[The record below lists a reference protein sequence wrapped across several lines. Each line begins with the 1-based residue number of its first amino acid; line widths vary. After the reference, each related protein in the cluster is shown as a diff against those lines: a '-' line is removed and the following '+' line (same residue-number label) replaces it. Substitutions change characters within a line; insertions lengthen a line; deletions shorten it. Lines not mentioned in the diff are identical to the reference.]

1 MASLAKT
8 SRPVARLIGRH
19 SAVQTVLDSPATLT
33 WIAAPAGS
41 GKTSLGLEFCQAAG
55 PTVAWLRL
63 DEADT
68 DPASFLLYFEQ
79 AIVNGGVAPGWQPPP
94 LLREHLPAPQ
104 GYLRLYARSLGAA
117 LAPASCIVMD
127 DAHRCQDAPW
137 FRQLLE
143 TLATELPPASKVV
156 VLSRAL
162 PPAAC
167 ARLLA
172 HGDMHEL
179 DSTALAFTR
188 DETKVLLNV
197 LGVGQADTV
206 ADSVY
211 AFTRGWAAGIALVAS
226 WLKRRPGAAL
236 AAEDVLSE
244 AMIGYLAEEVF
255 SAYSDEERATLL
267 AVCWLPHFSGAWAA
281 ALSGAPHAADIVAR
295 LAAQGALIYEYPGR
309 QYALHPLFQGFLR
322 KWAATR
328 VGEEQRGAWIAGCI
342 DVLLADGSGDA
353 AIKLALEHGMPERA
367 AGLIEA
373 SAESMFASARHTT
386 LARWIDALPEAHR
399 NAWHYYWLGLAVFM
413 SDTAR
418 ARAAL
423 LKALQAF
430 TEQNQPTHRFQALSA
445 IISSYFF
452 DGAAEQPL
460 RAFLR
465 QHVDPAEDYD
475 RLPGSALKAHLTHSV
490 WSGLFMTDPGHQDM
504 DLWEQRAQEVLR
516 QPGEPTLK
524 VRLGAMLG
532 QHYYQSGRYAA
543 VHAVRELVDAMPEAA
558 ALPPYARYLS
568 HLVQLYDAL
577 TAMDHDR
584 FDATYAA
591 CRASSESSGIRIMD
605 SHYALLHAAACL
617 LRGEPGK
624 AVAVIA
630 EVAAQTPPQ
639 HHNLVAHLQLT
650 RTWLASYNGDGH
662 SALAHAHMA
671 HEAAL
676 RFGSVPYEVYAQAA
690 GCVAYT
696 LLDRERC
703 AAETA
708 VLRRH
713 AVDYRSPLAQTWADL
728 LEAWLFIAGA
738 DGHAQPLAQ
747 LQRAQ
752 PVQLL
757 LAQDKLRRAL
767 NHVAAQGGG
776 YLTFATPHILQP
788 LCAHALAAGILPGAA
803 CMLVRAWRLAPPPDA
818 GDNWPWPVQVRT
830 FGGFELRIAGEP
842 LRSQGKSKHRQLDIL
857 KLVAAHAPGSVTLE
871 RAAEL
876 LWPDAD
882 GDTARHALETTLSR
896 LRATIGAG
904 SILLEQGVLSLAP
917 QQCWSDTAALEQ
929 LLPRLQELTRAWG
942 ADAGAGA
949 NAPLETALLMA
960 ATQALSLYRGELL
973 AGDSAPWLLAR
984 RELWRGKLARTLGDA
999 GRQLAQ
1005 AGRTAAAVQLLER
1018 ALEADQCCKAL
1029 NADLMRIHLD
1039 GARFEEGLAAYRRY
1053 QRVALSTLGAP
1064 VAPEIEAL
1072 AQQLIAG
1079 AVAAARSG
1087 PAQHAVQAGPKRAT

>member
-19 SAVQTVLDSPATLT
+19 SAVQAMLDTPATLT

-63 DEADT
+63 DEADI

-79 AIVNGGVAPGWQPPP
+79 AIANGGVAPGWQPPP
-94 LLREHLPAPQ
+94 LLREHLPALH
-104 GYLRLYARSLGAA
+104 GYLRLYVRALGAA
-117 LAPASCIVMD
+117 LAPASCIVLD
-127 DAHRCQDAPW
+127 DAHRCQDAPF
-137 FRQLLE
+137 FRQFLE

-179 DSTALAFTR
+179 DGAALAFSR
-188 DETKVLLNV
+188 DETEILLNV
-197 LGVGQADTV
+197 LGIVHADSV

-211 AFTRGWAAGIALVAS
+211 NFTRGWAAGIALVAS

-244 AMIGYLAEEVF
+244 AMVGYLAEEVF
-255 SAYSDEERATLL
+255 NAYSDEERATLL

-328 VGEEQRGAWIAGCI
+328 IDDAQRRAWIAGCV
-342 DVLLADGSGDA
+342 DTLLADGSGDT
-353 AIKLALEHGMPERA
+353 AIKLALEFGMPERA
-367 AGLIEA
+367 AGLIE
-373 SAESMFASARHTT
+373 SRAEAMLASARHTT
-386 LARWIDALPEAHR
+386 LARWIDALPEAQR
-399 NAWHYYWLGLAVFM
+399 SPWHYYWLGLAVFM

-430 TEQNQPTHRFQALSA
+430 TQQNRPMHRFLALSA

-460 RAFLR
+460 RAFLQ
-465 QHVDPAEDYD
+465 QHVDPSEDYD
-475 RLPGSALKAHLTHSV
+475 QLPDPGLKAHLTHSM
-490 WSGLFMTDPGHQDM
+490 WSGLFMTDPGHQDI
-504 DLWEQRAQEVLR
+504 DLWERRALDVLR
-516 QPGEPTLK
+516 QPADPTLK

-543 VHAVRELVDAMPEAA
+543 VRSVRVLLDALPEAA

-577 TAMDHDR
+577 AAMDHGR
-584 FDATYAA
+584 VDAVFAA

-605 SHYALLHAAACL
+605 AHYLLLYAAACL
-617 LRGEPGK
+617 LRGELDK
-624 AVAVIA
+624 AAA
-630 EVAAQTPPQ
+630 ATADVAAQTPPQ

-650 RTWLASYNGDGH
+650 QTWLASCRGDGH
-662 SALAHAHMA
+662 GALAHARLA

-676 RFGSVPYEVYAQAA
+676 RFGSVPYEIYAQAA
-690 GCVAYT
+690 SCVAYT

-703 AAETA
+703 ATETV
-708 VLRRH
+708 VLRQH
-713 AVDYRSPLAQTWADL
+713 ARDYSSPLAATWADL
-728 LEAWLFIAGA
+728 LEAWLFITGA
-738 DGHAQPLAQ
+738 DGNAQALPQ
-747 LQRAQ
+747 LQRAH
-752 PVQLL
+752 PAQLL

-767 NHVAAQGGG
+767 NHIASQGGG

-788 LCAHALAAGILPGAA
+788 LCAHALAAGIIPGAA
-803 CMLVRAWRLAPPPDA
+803 NMLVRAWRLAPPEDA
-818 GDNWPWPVQVRT
+818 GDNWPWPVQVRS

-857 KLVAAHAPGSVTLE
+857 KLIAAHAPSSISLE

-896 LRATIGAG
+896 LRATVGAG
-904 SILLEQGVLSLAP
+904 CIVLEQGTLSLAP
-917 QQCWSDTAALEQ
+917 QQCWSDTAALER
-929 LLPRLQELTRAWG
+929 LLPRLQALTQEWAAAG
-942 ADAGAGA
+942 DA
-949 NAPLETALLMA
+949 APASHEAALLATA
-960 ATQALSLYRGELL
+960 AQVLSLYRGELL
-973 AGDSAPWLLAR
+973 VGESAPWLLAR
-984 RELWRGKLARTLGDA
+984 RELWRGKLARALGDA
-999 GRQLAQ
+999 GRQLAR
-1005 AGRTAAAVQLLER
+1005 AGNTAAATQLLER
-1018 ALEADQCCKAL
+1018 ALEADQYCKAL
-1029 NADLMRIHLD
+1029 SVDLMRIHLD
-1039 GARFEEGLAAYRRY
+1039 NAAFEAGLSVYRRY
-1053 QRVALSTLGAP
+1053 QRMALSALGAP

-1072 AQQLIAG
+1072 AQQLLAG
-1079 AVAAARSG
+1079 AAQSG
-1087 PAQHAVQAGPKRAT
+1087 PAHFAGKAGPTRTT

>member
-8 SRPVARLIGRH
+8 SRPVARLIGRRN
-19 SAVQTVLDSPATLT
+19 AVQTVLDSPATLT

-63 DEADT
+63 DEADI

-79 AIVNGGVAPGWQPPP
+79 AIVNGGVAPDWQPPP
-94 LLREHLPAPQ
+94 LLREHLPALQ

-117 LAPASCIVMD
+117 LAPASRIVMD
-127 DAHRCQDAPW
+127 DAHRCQDAPF
-137 FRQLLE
+137 FRQFLE
-143 TLATELPPASKVV
+143 TLATELPPTSKVV

-162 PPAAC
+162 PPSAC

-179 DSTALAFTR
+179 DSAALAFSR
-188 DETKVLLNV
+188 DETEVLLNV
-197 LGVGQADTV
+197 LGVGHADTV

-211 AFTRGWAAGIALVAS
+211 NFTRGWAAGIALVAS

-244 AMIGYLAEEVF
+244 AMVGYLAEEVF

-267 AVCWLPHFSGAWAA
+267 AVCWLPNFSGAWAA
-281 ALSGAPHAADIVAR
+281 TLSGAPHAADIVAR

-328 VGEEQRGAWIAGCI
+328 IDEAQRHAWIAGCV
-342 DVLLADGSGDA
+342 DTLLADGSGDA

-367 AGLIEA
+367 AGLIE
-373 SAESMFASARHTT
+373 SRAEAMLASARHTT

-399 NAWHYYWLGLAVFM
+399 GAWHHYWLGLAVFM

-423 LKALQAF
+423 LKALEAF
-430 TEQNQPTHRFQALSA
+430 TEQNRPMHRFLALSA

-460 RAFLR
+460 RAFLQ
-465 QHVDPAEDYD
+465 QHVDPAQDYD
-475 RLPGSALKAHLTHSV
+475 QLPDPGLKAHLTHSM

-504 DLWEQRAQEVLR
+504 DLWERRALEVLR
-516 QPGEPTLK
+516 QPADATLK

-543 VHAVRELVDAMPEAA
+543 VRKVRVLLDALPEAS

-577 TAMDHDR
+577 VGMDHAR
-584 FDATYAA
+584 FDATFAA

-605 SHYALLHAAACL
+605 AHYVLLYAASCL
-617 LRGEPGK
+617 LRGELDK
-624 AVAVIA
+624 ATAATTEIA
-630 EVAAQTPPQ
+630 EQTPAR

-650 RTWLASYNGDGH
+650 QTWLASWRSDGH
-662 SALAHAHMA
+662 GALEHARLA

-676 RFGSVPYEVYAQAA
+676 RFGSIPYEVYAQTAS
-690 GCVAYT
+690 CVAYS

-703 AAETA
+703 AAETT

-713 AVDYRSPLAQTWADL
+713 AADYRSPLAATWADL
-728 LEAWLFIAGA
+728 LEAWLLIAGT
-738 DGHAQPLAQ
+738 DGKAQSLQQ

-752 PVQLL
+752 PAQLL
-757 LAQDKLRRAL
+757 LAQEKLRRAL
-767 NHVAAQGGG
+767 YHFASQGS

-788 LCAHALAAGILPGAA
+788 LCAHALAASIVPDAA
-803 CMLVRAWRLAPPPDA
+803 NALIRAWRLAPPEDA
-818 GDNWPWPVQVRT
+818 GDNWPWPVQVRV
-830 FGGFELRIAGEP
+830 FGGFELRIDGEP

-857 KLVAAHAPGSVTLE
+857 KLIAAHAPASISLD

-896 LRATIGAG
+896 LRTTVGAG
-904 SILLEQGVLSLAP
+904 SIVLEQGALSLAP
-917 QQCWSDTAALEQ
+917 QRCWCDTAALER
-929 LLPRLQELTRAWG
+929 LLARLQTLTQESS
-942 ADAGAGA
+942 AGTG
-949 NAPLETALLMA
+949 NAAASHEAALLAA
-960 ATQALSLYRGELL
+960 ATQVLSLYRGELL
-973 AGDSAPWLLAR
+973 HGESAPWLLAR
-984 RELWRGKLARTLGDA
+984 RELWRGKLARALGEA
-999 GRQLAQ
+999 GRQLAR
-1005 AGRTAAAVQLLER
+1005 AGNTTAAAQLLER
-1018 ALEADQCCKAL
+1018 ALEADPYCKSL
-1029 NADLMRIHLD
+1029 STDLMRIHLD
-1039 GARFEEGLAAYRRY
+1039 DASFEEGLAVYRRY
-1053 QRVALSTLGAP
+1053 QRMALSALGAP

-1072 AQQLIAG
+1072 AQQLMACAAQSSLAHHAG
-1079 AVAAARSG
+1079 
-1087 PAQHAVQAGPKRAT
+1087 QAGSKRAT

>member
-19 SAVQTVLDSPATLT
+19 SAVQAMLDSPATLT

-63 DEADT
+63 DEADI

-79 AIVNGGVAPGWQPPP
+79 AIANGGVAPGWQPPP
-94 LLREHLPAPQ
+94 LLREHLPALH
-104 GYLRLYARSLGAA
+104 GYLRLYVRALGAA
-117 LAPASCIVMD
+117 LAPASCIVLD
-127 DAHRCQDAPW
+127 DAHRCQDAPF
-137 FRQLLE
+137 FRQFLE

-162 PPAAC
+162 PPAVC

-179 DSTALAFTR
+179 DGAALAFSR
-188 DETKVLLNV
+188 DETEILLNV
-197 LGVGQADTV
+197 LGIVHADSV

-211 AFTRGWAAGIALVAS
+211 TFTRGWAAGIALVAS

-244 AMIGYLAEEVF
+244 AMVGYLAEEVF
-255 SAYSDEERATLL
+255 NAYSDEERATLL

-328 VGEEQRGAWIAGCI
+328 IDDAQRRAWIAGCV
-342 DVLLADGSGDA
+342 DTLLADGSGDT
-353 AIKLALEHGMPERA
+353 AIKLALEYGMPERA
-367 AGLIEA
+367 AGLIE
-373 SAESMFASARHTT
+373 SRAEAMLASARHTT
-386 LARWIDALPEAHR
+386 LARWIDALPEAQR
-399 NAWHYYWLGLAVFM
+399 SPWHYYWLGLAVFM

-423 LKALQAF
+423 LKALRAF
-430 TEQNQPTHRFQALSA
+430 TEQNRPMHRFLALSA

-460 RAFLR
+460 RAFLQ
-465 QHVDPAEDYD
+465 QHVDPSEDYD
-475 RLPGSALKAHLTHSV
+475 QLPDPDLKAHLTHSM

-504 DLWEQRAQEVLR
+504 DLWEQRALDVLR
-516 QPGEPTLK
+516 QPADPTLK

-543 VHAVRELVDAMPEAA
+543 VRSVRVLLDALPEAA

-577 TAMDHDR
+577 AAMDHARIDTV
-584 FDATYAA
+584 FAA

-605 SHYALLHAAACL
+605 AHYVLLYAAACL
-617 LRGEPGK
+617 LRGELDK
-624 AVAVIA
+624 AAAAIA
-630 EVAAQTPPQ
+630 DVAAQTPPQ

-650 RTWLASYNGDGH
+650 QTWLASCRGDGQD
-662 SALAHAHMA
+662 ALAHARLA

-676 RFGSVPYEVYAQAA
+676 RFGSVPYEIYAQAA
-690 GCVAYT
+690 SCVAWT

-703 AAETA
+703 AAETV
-708 VLRRH
+708 VLRQH
-713 AVDYRSPLAQTWADL
+713 ARDYSSPLAATLADL
-728 LEAWLFIAGA
+728 LEAWLFITGA
-738 DGHAQPLAQ
+738 DGKAQALQQ
-747 LQRAQ
+747 LQRAH
-752 PVQLL
+752 PAQLL

-767 NHVAAQGGG
+767 NHIASQGGG
-776 YLTFATPHILQP
+776 YLTFATPHLLQP
-788 LCAHALAAGILPGAA
+788 LCAHALAAGIIPAA
-803 CMLVRAWRLAPPPDA
+803 ANMLVRAWRLTPPEDA
-818 GDNWPWPVQVRT
+818 GDNWPWPVQVRS

-857 KLVAAHAPGSVTLE
+857 KLIAAHAPSSISLE

-896 LRATIGAG
+896 LRATVGAG
-904 SILLEQGVLSLAP
+904 CIVLEQGTLSLAP
-917 QQCWSDTAALEQ
+917 QQCWSDTSALDR
-929 LLPRLQELTRAWG
+929 LLPRLQTLTQEWA
-942 ADAGAGA
+942 ATSDA
-949 NAPLETALLMA
+949 APASHEAALLATA
-960 ATQALSLYRGELL
+960 AQVLSLYRGELL
-973 AGDSAPWLLAR
+973 VGESAPWLLAR
-984 RELWRGKLARTLGDA
+984 RELWRGKLARVLGDA
-999 GRQLAQ
+999 GRQLAH
-1005 AGRTAAAVQLLER
+1005 AGNTAAATQLLER
-1018 ALEADQCCKAL
+1018 ALEADQYCKAL
-1029 NADLMRIHLD
+1029 SADLMRIHLD
-1039 GARFEEGLAAYRRY
+1039 DAAFEAGLSVYRRY
-1053 QRVALSTLGAP
+1053 QRMALSALGAP

-1072 AQQLIAG
+1072 AQQLLAG
-1079 AVAAARSG
+1079 AAQSG
-1087 PAQHAVQAGPKRAT
+1087 PAHFAGKAGPTRTT

>member
-8 SRPVARLIGRH
+8 SRPVARLIGRS

-63 DEADT
+63 DEADI

-79 AIVNGGVAPGWQPPP
+79 AIVNGGVAPDWQPPP
-94 LLREHLPAPQ
+94 LLREHLPALQ

-117 LAPASCIVMD
+117 LAPASRIVMD
-127 DAHRCQDAPW
+127 DAHRCQDAPF
-137 FRQLLE
+137 FRQFLE

-162 PPAAC
+162 PPSAC

-179 DSTALAFTR
+179 DSAALAFSR
-188 DETKVLLNV
+188 DETEVLLNV
-197 LGVGQADTV
+197 LGVGHADTV

-211 AFTRGWAAGIALVAS
+211 NFTRGWAAGIALVAS

-244 AMIGYLAEEVF
+244 AMVGYLAEEVF
-255 SAYSDEERATLL
+255 SAYSDEESATLL
-267 AVCWLPHFSGAWAA
+267 AVCWLPNFSGAWAA
-281 ALSGAPHAADIVAR
+281 TLSGAPHAADIVAR

-328 VGEEQRGAWIAGCI
+328 IDEAQRHAWIAGCV
-342 DVLLADGSGDA
+342 DTLLADGSGDA

-373 SAESMFASARHTT
+373 RAEAMLASARHTT

-399 NAWHYYWLGLAVFM
+399 GAWHHYWLGLAVFM

-423 LKALQAF
+423 LKALEAF
-430 TEQNQPTHRFQALSA
+430 TEQNRPMHRFLALSA

-460 RAFLR
+460 RAFLQ
-465 QHVDPAEDYD
+465 QHVDPAQDYD
-475 RLPGSALKAHLTHSV
+475 QLPDPGLKAHLTHSM

-504 DLWEQRAQEVLR
+504 DLWELRALEVLR
-516 QPGEPTLK
+516 QPADPTLK

-543 VHAVRELVDAMPEAA
+543 VRKVRVLLDALPEAS

-577 TAMDHDR
+577 VGMDHAR
-584 FDATYAA
+584 FDATFAA

-605 SHYALLHAAACL
+605 AHYVLLYAASCL
-617 LRGEPGK
+617 LRGELDK
-624 AVAVIA
+624 AAAATTEIA
-630 EVAAQTPPQ
+630 EQTPAQ

-650 RTWLASYNGDGH
+650 QTWLASCRGDGH
-662 SALAHAHMA
+662 GALEHARLA

-676 RFGSVPYEVYAQAA
+676 RFGSIPYEVYAQAA
-690 GCVAYT
+690 SCVAYT
-696 LLDRERC
+696 LLDRDRC

-713 AVDYRSPLAQTWADL
+713 AADYNSPLAATWADL
-728 LEAWLFIAGA
+728 LEAWLLITGAG
-738 DGHAQPLAQ
+738 GKAQPLQQ
-747 LQRAQ
+747 LQRTQ
-752 PVQLL
+752 PAQLL
-757 LAQDKLRRAL
+757 LAQEKLRRAL
-767 NHVAAQGGG
+767 YHFASQGS

-788 LCAHALAAGILPGAA
+788 LCAHALAAGLVPDAA
-803 CMLVRAWRLAPPPDA
+803 NALIRAWRLAPPEDA
-818 GDNWPWPVQVRT
+818 GDHWPWPVQVRV
-830 FGGFELRIAGEP
+830 FGGFELRIDGEP

-857 KLVAAHAPGSVTLE
+857 KLIAAHAPASISLD

-896 LRATIGAG
+896 LRTTVGAG
-904 SILLEQGVLSLAP
+904 SIVLEQGALSLAP
-917 QQCWSDTAALEQ
+917 QRCWSDTAALDR
-929 LLPRLQELTRAWG
+929 LLARLQTLMQERSAAG
-942 ADAGAGA
+942 DAAA
-949 NAPLETALLMA
+949 SHEAPLLAA

-973 AGDSAPWLLAR
+973 HGESAPWLLAR
-984 RELWRGKLARTLGDA
+984 RELWRGKLARALGEA
-999 GRQLAQ
+999 GRQLAR
-1005 AGRTAAAVQLLER
+1005 AGNTAAAAQLLER
-1018 ALEADQCCKAL
+1018 ALEADPYCKAL
-1029 NADLMRIHLD
+1029 STDLMRIHLD
-1039 GARFEEGLAAYRRY
+1039 DASFEEGLAVYRRY
-1053 QRVALSTLGAP
+1053 QRMALSALGAP

-1072 AQQLIAG
+1072 AQQLMTCAAQSSPAHHAG
-1079 AVAAARSG
+1079 
-1087 PAQHAVQAGPKRAT
+1087 QAGSKRAT

>member
-19 SAVQTVLDSPATLT
+19 NAVQTVLDSPATLT
-33 WIAAPAGS
+33 WISAPAGS

-63 DEADT
+63 DEADI

-79 AIVNGGVAPGWQPPP
+79 AIANGGVAPGWQPPP
-94 LLREHLPAPQ
+94 LLREHLPALQ
-104 GYLRLYARSLGAA
+104 GYLRLYARALGAA

-127 DAHRCQDAPW
+127 DAHRCQDAPF
-137 FRQLLE
+137 FRQFLE

-179 DSTALAFTR
+179 DSAALAFSR
-188 DETKVLLNV
+188 DETEILLNV
-197 LGVGQADTV
+197 LGIGHAETV

-211 AFTRGWAAGIALVAS
+211 TFTRGWAAGIALVAS

-244 AMIGYLAEEVF
+244 AMVGYLAEEVF
-255 SAYSDEERATLL
+255 SAYTDEERATLL

-328 VGEEQRGAWIAGCI
+328 VDGAQRSAWIAGCI
-342 DVLLADGSGDA
+342 ETLLADGSGDA

-367 AGLIEA
+367 AGLIEER
-373 SAESMFASARHTT
+373 AEAMLASARHTT
-386 LARWIDALPEAHR
+386 LARWIDALPEAQR
-399 NAWHYYWLGLAVFM
+399 SPWHHYWLGMAVFL

-430 TEQNQPTHRFQALSA
+430 TERQQPTHRFLALGA

-460 RAFLR
+460 RAFLQ
-465 QHVDPAEDYD
+465 QHVDLAADYE
-475 RLPGSALKAHLTHSV
+475 RLPDPGLKAHLTHAV
-490 WSGLFMTDPGHQDM
+490 WSGLFMTDPAHQDM
-504 DLWEQRAQEVLR
+504 DLWEQRALDVVR
-516 QPGEPTLK
+516 QSSDPTLK

-543 VHAVRELVDAMPEAA
+543 VRAVRVLLDALPEAA

-568 HLVQLYDAL
+568 HLVQMYDAL
-577 TAMDHDR
+577 AGMDHAR
-584 FDATYAA
+584 CDAVFAA

-605 SHYALLHAAACL
+605 AHYVLLYAAACL
-617 LRGEPGK
+617 LRGELDK
-624 AVAVIA
+624 AAAAIS

-650 RTWLASYNGDGH
+650 QTWLAICQGDGH
-662 SALAHAHMA
+662 GALEHARLA

-676 RFGSVPYEVYAQAA
+676 RFGSVPYEIYAQTAS
-690 GCVAYT
+690 CVAYT
-696 LLDRERC
+696 LLDRARC
-703 AAETA
+703 AAETV
-708 VLRRH
+708 VLRQH
-713 AVDYRSPLAQTWADL
+713 AADYNSPLAETWADL
-728 LEAWLFIAGA
+728 LEVWLFVTGA
-738 DGHAQPLAQ
+738 DGQAQPLQQ
-747 LQRAQ
+747 LQRTQ

-757 LAQDKLRRAL
+757 LAHDKLRRAL
-767 NHVAAQGGG
+767 NHIASQGGG
-776 YLTFATPHILQP
+776 YLTFATPRILQP
-788 LCAHALAAGILPGAA
+788 LCAHALAAGIIPGAA
-803 CMLVRAWRLAPPPDA
+803 NMLIRAWRLTPPDDA
-818 GDNWPWPVQVRT
+818 GDNWPWPVQIRS

-857 KLVAAHAPGSVTLE
+857 KLIAAHAPNSISLD

-882 GDTARHALETTLSR
+882 GDSARHALETTLSR
-896 LRATIGAG
+896 LRATVGAG
-904 SILLEQGVLSLAP
+904 CILLEQGALSLAP
-917 QQCWSDTAALEQ
+917 QQCWSDTAALER
-929 LLPRLQELTRAWG
+929 LLPRLQTLTQKW
-942 ADAGAGA
+942 AGAGIDA
-949 NAPLETALLMA
+949 APSHEAALLTA
-960 ATQALSLYRGELL
+960 AMQVLSLYRGELL
-973 AGDSAPWLLAR
+973 HGEGAPWLMAR
-984 RELWRGKLARTLGDA
+984 RELWRGKLARALGDA

-1005 AGRTAAAVQLLER
+1005 AGRTSAAAQLLER
-1018 ALEADQCCKAL
+1018 ALEADPYCKVL
-1029 NADLMRIHLD
+1029 SADLMRLHLD
-1039 GARFEEGLAAYRRY
+1039 DARFEEGLSVYRRY
-1053 QRVALSTLGAP
+1053 QRMALSSLGAP

-1072 AQQLIAG
+1072 AQQLM
-1079 AVAAARSG
+1079 AVAASASQSS
-1087 PAQHAVQAGPKRAT
+1087 PAHYGGKAGPTRTT

>member
-19 SAVQTVLDSPATLT
+19 SAVQAMLDSPATLT

-63 DEADT
+63 DEADI

-79 AIVNGGVAPGWQPPP
+79 AIANGGVAPGWQPPP
-94 LLREHLPAPQ
+94 LLREHLPALH
-104 GYLRLYARSLGAA
+104 GYLRLYVRALGAA
-117 LAPASCIVMD
+117 LAPASRIVLD
-127 DAHRCQDAPW
+127 DAHRCQDAPF
-137 FRQLLE
+137 FRQFLD

-179 DSTALAFTR
+179 DGAALAFSR
-188 DETKVLLNV
+188 DETEILLNV
-197 LGVGQADTV
+197 LGIVHADSV

-211 AFTRGWAAGIALVAS
+211 NFTRGWAAGIALVAS

-244 AMIGYLAEEVF
+244 AMVGYLAEEVF

-322 KWAATR
+322 KWAATHIDDA
-328 VGEEQRGAWIAGCI
+328 QRRAWIAGCI
-342 DVLLADGSGDA
+342 DTLLADGSGDT

-367 AGLIEA
+367 AGLIE
-373 SAESMFASARHTT
+373 SRAEAMLASARHTT
-386 LARWIDALPEAHR
+386 LARWIDALPEAQR
-399 NAWHYYWLGLAVFM
+399 SPWHHYWLGLAVFM

-430 TEQNQPTHRFQALSA
+430 TEQNRPMHRFLALSA

-460 RAFLR
+460 RAFLQ
-465 QHVDPAEDYD
+465 QHVDPSEDYD
-475 RLPGSALKAHLTHSV
+475 QLPDPDLKAHLTHSM

-504 DLWEQRAQEVLR
+504 DLWEQRALDVLR
-516 QPGEPTLK
+516 QPADPTLK

-543 VHAVRELVDAMPEAA
+543 VRSVRVLLDALPEAA

-577 TAMDHDR
+577 AAMDHAR
-584 FDATYAA
+584 FDAVFTA

-605 SHYALLHAAACL
+605 AHYVLLYAAACL
-617 LRGEPGK
+617 LRGELDK
-624 AVAVIA
+624 AATATA

-650 RTWLASYNGDGH
+650 QTWLASCRGDGH
-662 SALAHAHMA
+662 GALAYARLA

-676 RFGSVPYEVYAQAA
+676 RFGSVPYEIYAQAA
-690 GCVAYT
+690 SCVAWT
-696 LLDRERC
+696 LLDRDRC
-703 AAETA
+703 AAETV
-708 VLRRH
+708 VLRQHGR
-713 AVDYRSPLAQTWADL
+713 DYNSPLAATLADL
-728 LEAWLFIAGA
+728 LEAWLFITGA
-738 DGHAQPLAQ
+738 DGKAQALPQ
-747 LQRAQ
+747 LQRAH
-752 PVQLL
+752 PAQLL

-767 NHVAAQGGG
+767 NHIASQGGG

-788 LCAHALAAGILPGAA
+788 LCAHALAAGIIPGAA
-803 CMLVRAWRLAPPPDA
+803 NMLVRAWRLAPPEDA
-818 GDNWPWPVQVRT
+818 GDNWPWPVQVRS

-857 KLVAAHAPGSVTLE
+857 KLIAAHAPSSISLE

-896 LRATIGAG
+896 LRATLGAG
-904 SILLEQGVLSLAP
+904 CILLEQGTLSLAP
-917 QQCWSDTAALEQ
+917 QQCWSDTAALER
-929 LLPRLQELTRAWG
+929 LLPRLQTLTQEWATTG
-942 ADAGAGA
+942 DA
-949 NAPLETALLMA
+949 APASHEAALLTTA
-960 ATQALSLYRGELL
+960 AQVLSLYRGELL
-973 AGDSAPWLLAR
+973 HGESAPWLLAR
-984 RELWRGKLARTLGDA
+984 RELWRGKLARALGDA
-999 GRQLAQ
+999 GRQLAH
-1005 AGRTAAAVQLLER
+1005 AGNSGAATQLLER
-1018 ALEADQCCKAL
+1018 ALEADQYCKTLSA
-1029 NADLMRIHLD
+1029 NLMRIHLD
-1039 GARFEEGLAAYRRY
+1039 GAAFEAGLSVYRRY
-1053 QRVALSTLGAP
+1053 QRMALSALGAP

-1072 AQQLIAG
+1072 AQQLLAG
-1079 AVAAARSG
+1079 AAQSG
-1087 PAQHAVQAGPKRAT
+1087 PAHFAGKAGPTQTT